1 MRMQTQN
8 PDFVRCS
15 DLFVLLCSD
24 LFEAMVSKLFNLFTG
39 ASADV
44 KVGFDESTRADLIR
58 SIPFVNM
65 TYAQMV
71 SIYRPLVTMYPAMLR
86 GTDTALQSLNLLLG
100 LECLAARLV
109 LSLNTLLPFRSCPD

>member
-1 MRMQTQN
+1 MKRMKSEFQN
-8 PDFVRCS
+8 PDFMRCS
-15 DLFVLLCSD
+15 DLFAFFSG

-86 GTDTALQSLNLLLG
+86 GTDIALKSLNVLLG
-100 LECLAARLV
+100 LECLAADWSF
-109 LSLNTLLPFRSCPD
+109 LSPLC